1 MRYGA
6 IPIIVSD
13 NIFSVGVPFQ
23 CWVPWRLLSLQL
35 READFMLDAG
45 AALANAT
52 RALHPYAEARMRELI
67 AHFSMDVLWRHP
79 KSRVAENILRTAD
92 RWRRH
97 WGQPAHGCCPMEDE
111 TMVGE

>member
-1 MRYGA
+1 
-6 IPIIVSD
+6 
-13 NIFSVGVPFQ
+13 
-23 CWVPWRLLSLQL
+23 
-35 READFMLDAG
+35 
-45 AALANAT
+45 
-52 RALHPYAEARMRELI
+52 MRELI

>member
-1 MRYGA
+1 MPPLPPLGCHSARA
-6 IPIIVSD
+6 IARHYPSE
-13 NIFSVGVPFQ
+13 
-23 CWVPWRLLSLQL
+23 SLAWSAT
-35 READFMLDAG
+35 EAI
-45 AALANAT
+45 AAIEA
-52 RALHPYAEARMRELI
+52 ARM
-67 AHFSMDVLWRHP
+67 DGGP